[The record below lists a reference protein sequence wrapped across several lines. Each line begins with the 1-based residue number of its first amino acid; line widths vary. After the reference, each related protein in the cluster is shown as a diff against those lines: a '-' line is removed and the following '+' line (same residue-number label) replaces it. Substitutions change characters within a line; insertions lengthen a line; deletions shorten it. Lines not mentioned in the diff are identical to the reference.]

1 VALFAGPAR
10 SQARAS
16 TLVLLVARPRLVD
29 LTRRE
34 FGRPCPRPFQT
45 GAWTLDDPLAT

>member
-1 VALFAGPAR
+1 
-10 SQARAS
+10 
-16 TLVLLVARPRLVD
+16 LVLLVARHRLVD

-34 FGRPCPRPFQT
+34 FGRPWPRPFQT